1 MARCT
6 KEEALETRSRI
17 LDAAENVFHAQGVSR
32 TSLADVAQAADLTRG
47 AIYWHFKNKS
57 DLFDAMCERVRL
69 PMEAMM
75 ATTADQRE
83 TDPLGRLRMTC
94 VFALQD
100 SAHNPQSRKVLDIV
114 FHKCEWVDAADP
126 ILVRQHECFLNGIT
140 NIERTLTNAIAI
152 GQLPPNLDTRLSA
165 ILFHAMLSGLLDNWL
180 FLPSSF
186 DLAVEAE
193 KLVDACIATL
203 HCGNPAIGSG
213 AQSA

>member
-17 LDAAENVFHAQGVSR
+17 LDAAENVFYAQGVSR
-32 TSLADVAQAADLTRG
+32 SSLADVAQAADLTRG

-57 DLFDAMCERVRL
+57 DLLYAMCERVRL

-75 ATTADQRE
+75 ATAADQRE
-83 TDPLGRLRMTC
+83 TDPLGQLRTAC
-94 VFALQD
+94 VLILHD
-100 SAHNPQSRKVLDIV
+100 SAHNPHLRKILDIV
-114 FHKCEWVDAADP
+114 FHKCELVDAADP
-126 ILVRQHECFLNGIT
+126 ILVRQHECLLNGIK

-165 ILFHAMLSGLLDNWL
+165 IFFHAALSGLLGNWL
-180 FLPSSF
+180 FSPNSF

-193 KLVDACIATL
+193 KFVDACIATL
-203 HCGNPAIGSG
+203 HCAPSLP
-213 AQSA
+213 